1 MSTLAD
7 RIQLRRTPKK
17 KQGRRRKASPKRR
30 PRKSPPKANQRKASA
45 SARRPRKSP
54 RKKKKSPLGALK
66 NALRKQVKPK
76 QHIRSER
83 WARALVEKFT
93 DNQLHNF
100 LNAKPGH
107 RFLYNIYQ
115 VRVKPLN
122 YFTPDELEF
131 LAQKSWEI
139 NKQMVRERRR
149 RRRADQNKQLDADM
163 LVLLALERALGKNER
178 RRKKAGHWDA
188 CSRKSDCEGKLV
200 CTPQL
205 NKCVTNEEYQ
215 LDLNRICYCG
225 HTYARHIG
233 NRPLRHHFKD
243 RRFNKALFKKF
254 NKSNFDVARRVMEQS
269 RCVHRDPTCHGESD
283 PVTMED
289 IKRRPS
295 GDEISV
301 EDVVRVDKQCYGIAP
316 LRQWLRG
323 NPTLPHNRQ
332 SFSSSDLNA
341 CIRRNV
347 R

>member
-1 MSTLAD
+1 M
-7 RIQLRRTPKK
+7 
-17 KQGRRRKASPKRR
+17 
-30 PRKSPPKANQRKASA
+30 
-45 SARRPRKSP
+45 
-54 RKKKKSPLGALK
+54 
-66 NALRKQVKPK
+66 
-76 QHIRSER
+76 
-83 WARALVEKFT
+83 EKFT

-107 RFLYNIYQ
+107 RFLHNIYQ

-131 LAQKSWEI
+131 LAKKSWEI
-139 NKQMVRERRR
+139 SKQLVRERRR
-149 RRRADQNKQLDADM
+149 RRRVNQNKQLDAEM

-178 RRKKAGHWDA
+178 RRKKAGHWKTCA
-188 CSRKSDCEGKLV
+188 RKSDCKGKLV
-200 CTPQL
+200 CSPTL
-205 NKCVTNEEYQ
+205 KKCITNREYEA
-215 LDLNRICYCG
+215 LG
-225 HTYARHIG
+225 TTESAR
-233 NRPLRHHFKD
+233 RT
-243 RRFNKALFKKF
+243 
-254 NKSNFDVARRVMEQS
+254 KSSTESRNVRRVMEQS